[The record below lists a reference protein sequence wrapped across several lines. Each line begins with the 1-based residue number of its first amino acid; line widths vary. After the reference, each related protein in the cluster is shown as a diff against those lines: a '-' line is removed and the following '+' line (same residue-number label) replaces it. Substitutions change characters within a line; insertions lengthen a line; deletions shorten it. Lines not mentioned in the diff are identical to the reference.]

1 MNEQMKQLVGV
12 LGSGLIGRDP
22 FDRQS
27 WSGISYFFFTG
38 LKNQGLLH
46 RAFGVEVPAWKRYLY
61 MVKNFRRSR
70 EVWRRHFYLD
80 PGYREALTE
89 EIRKRLLPEDFQ
101 YDFLQF
107 GAMYN
112 VPRLLGGRCRCF
124 SYHDGNLAES
134 LRSPYSP
141 QGLSA
146 RKKDRA
152 LAYEKQVYHG
162 ISKIFSMSEYL
173 RQSFI
178 RDFDVPAERVVTV
191 GAGINLDIL
200 PEYVPDK
207 RYDGREVLFIGV
219 EFSRKGGWELLKAFK
234 AVRERFPDARLH
246 LVGPRELKIPPG
258 QEGGV
263 EFHGYLSKSDPADR
277 VRLADLFRRC
287 CLFVMPSLY
296 EPFGIAPLEAMVNQL
311 PCLVTNK
318 WALREMVTPGKNGD
332 LAECGSVDDLQAKL
346 SGLLSDAEALRRM
359 GEAGRQRVLDYYTW
373 EKVVQRVK
381 DAIGQ

>member
-1 MNEQMKQLVGV
+1 
-12 LGSGLIGRDP
+12 
-22 FDRQS
+22 
-27 WSGISYFFFTG
+27 
-38 LKNQGLLH
+38 
-46 RAFGVEVPAWKRYLY
+46 
-61 MVKNFRRSR
+61 VKNFRRNR

-89 EIRKRLLPEDFQ
+89 EIRKRLLPEDFRH
-101 YDFLQF
+101 DFLQL

-112 VPRLLGGRCRCF
+112 VPRLLDGRCGCF

-141 QGLSA
+141 RGLSA
-146 RKKDRA
+146 RKTDRA

-191 GAGINLDIL
+191 GAGINLDTL
-200 PEYVPDK
+200 PEYVADK

-219 EFSRKGGWELLKAFK
+219 DFSRKGGWELLKAFK

-263 EFHGYLSKSDPADR
+263 EFHGYLSKSDPAGR

-311 PCLVTNK
+311 PCLVTNR
-318 WALREMVTPGKNGD
+318 WALREMVTPGENGN

-346 SGLLSDAEALRRM
+346 SGLLSDPEALRRM

-373 EKVVQRVK
+373 EKVVQRLK
-381 DAIGQ
+381 DAIPQ